1 MFVGLK
7 DDYLDNFY
15 TNAYFNHTNNINNDE
30 NKKNKKFPI
39 QRPTSANIQRPTSA
53 NIQRPTSAN
62 NNKAQSKIIRKENSL
77 NQKLIEKNKVLP
89 PLEELE
95 ISLIKVSKSFLLSL
109 QVFK

>member
-15 TNAYFNHTNNINNDE
+15 TNAYFNHTNNVNNDE
-30 NKKNKKFPI
+30 NKKNRKFP
-39 QRPTSANIQRPTSA
+39 IQRPTSA

-62 NNKAQSKIIRKENSL
+62 NNKAQSKIIKKENSL

-95 ISLIKVSKSFLLSL
+95 ISLIKVSQTFLLSL
-109 QVFK
+109 QLFK

>member
-15 TNAYFNHTNNINNDE
+15 TNAYFNHTKNISDE
-30 NKKNKKFPI
+30 NKKNTNFPV
-39 QRPTSANIQRPTSA
+39 QRPISANIERSTNANIQRPK
-53 NIQRPTSAN
+53 SAN
-62 NNKAQSKIIRKENSL
+62 NNKAQSKTLKNENF

-95 ISLIKVSKSFLLSL
+95 ISLIKVPLLL
-109 QVFK
+109 FYLFE

>member
-30 NKKNKKFPI
+30 NKKNKKFP
-39 QRPTSANIQRPTSA
+39 IQRPTSA

-95 ISLIKVSKSFLLSL
+95 ISLIKVSQSFLLSL
-109 QVFK
+109 QLFK